1 MYFKKQESK
10 KISNMKEVDMILF
23 DYYNIEYL
31 HCYEYIH
38 DFISGIYFLRFRME
52 IINFQFFVT

>member
-1 MYFKKQESK
+1 
-10 KISNMKEVDMILF
+10 MKEVDMILF